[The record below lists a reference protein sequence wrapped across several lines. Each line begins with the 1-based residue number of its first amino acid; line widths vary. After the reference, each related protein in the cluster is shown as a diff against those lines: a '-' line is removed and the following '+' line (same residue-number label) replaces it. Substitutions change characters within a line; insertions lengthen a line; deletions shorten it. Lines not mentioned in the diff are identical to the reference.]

1 MEAIAQLPLFD
12 ASMFVGGAELLL
24 PKEEQQHRFTGELVA
39 RNEGKYLGIVN
50 ALGQGLSRRQIA
62 RAFAVSHHTIQVI
75 FEREPSLVATEKERT
90 GRQLRRVVRMSLD
103 ALEEALDNGE
113 IPKGSLPVAS
123 AILIDKSL
131 NWDGQST
138 ATVTIRHEVD
148 QEKVRALF
156 DSLRQPVLEAELVT
170 ADSASSA
177 LVLNSPPI
185 EPFPDH
191 VSAVVAVP
199 SHAAHPATA
208 TNAPTGTATLA
219 PQAESGG
226 GGDRDRKGGAHIPI
240 GSTSENLTPKHFPH
254 TNGRD

>member
-24 PKEEQQHRFTGELVA
+24 PQEEQRHRFTGELVA
-39 RNEGKYLGIVN
+39 RNEARYLGIVN

-62 RAFAVSHHTIQVI
+62 RAFEVSHHTVQAI
-75 FEREPSLVATEKERT
+75 FEREAKLVATEKEST

-103 ALEEALDNGE
+103 ALEEALNNGE
-113 IPKGSLPVAS
+113 IPKGSLPVTT

-138 ATVTIRHEVD
+138 ATVTVRHEVD

-156 DSLRQPVLEAELVT
+156 ESLRQPVLEAEVLT
-170 ADSASSA
+170 ADSASPV
-177 LVLNSPPI
+177 LVLNPPPI
-185 EPFPDH
+185 EGFGDA

-199 SHAAHPATA
+199 SHPAPPETL
-208 TNAPTGTATLA
+208 TNAPSGFDLPPPSTTTATLVVP
-219 PQAESGG
+219 PQSGAGGQQVQRAEPMS
-226 GGDRDRKGGAHIPI
+226 R
-240 GSTSENLTPKHFPH
+240 
-254 TNGRD
+254 